1 MKPFQANG
9 PMFSVRSPKKCTFS
23 GGMEMPCCWYQV
35 RMSTTAC
42 AKSWRLETECNSNQ
56 QRAAFCFQRFGERKT
71 SGEST
76 CQWLLQVDLGEN
88 VRLLQWPRS
97 AAGFVLR
104 KSSKGPLRRTS
115 LTKNLRRAESWPL
128 AVPADTTPK
137 KQELQNVLGS
147 MNQVESS
154 LV

>member
-1 MKPFQANG
+1 MQKAGGLKLNATQINNG
-9 PMFSVRSPKKCTFS
+9 LRSASS
-23 GGMEMPCCWYQV
+23 GSESARPAENPRASGCSK
-35 RMSTTAC
+35 STSART
-42 AKSWRLETECNSNQ
+42 
-56 QRAAFCFQRFGERKT
+56 CF
-71 SGEST
+71 
-76 CQWLLQVDLGEN
+76 
-88 VRLLQWPRS
+88 LQWPRS
-97 AAGFVLR
+97 AAGFVWR